1 MDVEKVSFNV
11 DTLYAR
17 LEEQVPIESAIPL
30 PQGRTV
36 GSVLSVTP
44 QLQLREARVSDAGVR
59 LSGQLQL
66 HLVAETGE
74 RVLYCFDAAA
84 EFTHLIPVNGAAES
98 MQPRIFGQ
106 LLKCACHREDDGL
119 RLSAVLDLKVWLLQ
133 SLEVGAVSAIRGAV
147 GLESREAAV
156 LTRRRSLLGAKAV
169 QIRDELGVEAG
180 TNVLESKGTV
190 RILSSRPTAEGVAL
204 EGELFSALVLLDPEG
219 RLKEMTVRTPFSD
232 TVRLE
237 GAPGEGA
244 NLAGELTGLIA
255 RVDGEALFLN
265 GDVSVSAYGSAESR
279 TRILSDAYDEGGTFL
294 CHREEAMG
302 LMYLGPVVKEDT
314 AEGPLA
320 VPNHMPEVQQVLYSR
335 ALPAILRLEPRPEGT
350 LLEGVAL
357 VTTVYRC
364 DSGLLHSFTG
374 EIPFSLTLPG
384 PGSLVLP
391 LSAAAFSAV
400 TGRGRLLQ
408 GRVDLIFA
416 GERYEENRIPYTDD
430 LLSGAGT
437 QQSRGILIYA
447 PDAGETLFDLGKRFG
462 IPQRRLREL
471 NGEVTEPFS
480 GAERILIIK

>member
-1 MDVEKVSFNV
+1 MEVEKVSFNV

-133 SLEVGAVSAIRGAV
+133 SREVGAVSAIRGAV

-232 TVRLE
+232 IVRLE